1 MLKHPSLQKF
11 PVSTCQMYQL
21 ARVNLDYKMFW
32 MLALPGKMFIK
43 AYFVINDFSYIVLFK
58 KIFLP
63 HMEVF
68 FSFEPPT
75 PDTSKFRVTP
85 KRRPCR
91 LQTVQTVQTVQTEY
105 FFSYSSFCIYFW
117 LASAVAYF
125 WLWSQISVQL
135 YFGVLAGY
143 AQAAL
148 ARYGTVDAL

>member
-1 MLKHPSLQKF
+1 MQ
-11 PVSTCQMYQL
+11 T
-21 ARVNLDYKMFW
+21 AD
-32 MLALPGKMFIK
+32 GG
-43 AYFVINDFSYIVLFK
+43 
-58 KIFLP
+58 
-63 HMEVF
+63 
-68 FSFEPPT
+68 
-75 PDTSKFRVTP
+75 
-85 KRRPCR
+85 